1 MKKLLYFLKIVLI
14 QDIIF
19 NLTFL
24 PLQAYEN
31 NIYSNNEIFLFVI
44 DLFMGFIYSLGIS
57 GLLFAANA
65 LCVIFIEK
73 KIHIYLLL
81 TLNIILYIFVFF
93 EYVLDISGAF
103 RELLVPT
110 VFGVYGGV
118 FLAMLKNKKLII

>member
-1 MKKLLYFLKIVLI
+1 MDFGENIMCIVENSFLA
-14 QDIIF
+14 
-19 NLTFL
+19 FL
-24 PLQAYEN
+24 
-31 NIYSNNEIFLFVI
+31 
-44 DLFMGFIYSLGIS
+44 YSLGIS
-57 GLLFAANA
+57 GLLLAINA

-73 KIHIYLLL
+73 KMHIYLLL

-118 FLAMLKNKKLII
+118 FLAMLEHKKRLSK